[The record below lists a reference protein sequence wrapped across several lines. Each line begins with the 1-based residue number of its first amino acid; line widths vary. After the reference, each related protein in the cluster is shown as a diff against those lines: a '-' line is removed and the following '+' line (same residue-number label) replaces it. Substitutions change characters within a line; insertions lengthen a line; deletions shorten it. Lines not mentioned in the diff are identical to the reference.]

1 MKVIELR
8 SPLNE
13 SCARSLK
20 TGDLV
25 SLSGEV
31 ITARDEAHLRAL
43 DLYQK
48 GVTLPFQLEDRALYH
63 CGPIMLHDR
72 SWKVV
77 AAGPTTSAR
86 MDSLEPAFIRAFRP
100 RLIIGKGGMSSEVLK
115 ALSDVG
121 CAYLAFTGGAAV
133 LAAERLPEVLGV
145 HWEDL
150 GMAEAVWLIR
160 AERLGPMV
168 VAMDSH
174 GRSIFHDV
182 ETKVKRVASELI

>member
-1 MKVIELR
+1 MKVIELT
-8 SPLNE
+8 SPLSE
-13 SCARSLK
+13 STARSLK

-25 SLSGEV
+25 SLSGDV

-43 DLYQK
+43 GLHRK
-48 GVTLPFQLEDRALYH
+48 GATLPFKIEGRALYH

-86 MDSLEPAFIRAFRP
+86 MDSLAPELIRAFRP

-133 LAAERLPEVLGV
+133 LAAEGLPEVLGV

-150 GMAEAVWLIR
+150 GMAEAVWLMR
-160 AERLGPMV
+160 AEGLGPMV

-174 GRSIFHDV
+174 GRSIFQDV
-182 ETKVKRVASELI
+182 ETKVKKIASGLI